1 MADGIKVTI
10 DDIDVTVPKGTFLIQ
25 AAKSAGIYIS
35 NFCAHPDMRP
45 FGACRMCTV
54 GVVSKWGLGFDIA
67 CATECKDGMV
77 AFTENSNEEVREV
90 KKFIMESLLVD
101 HPLDCSIC
109 PASGACDLQN
119 ATWHYGMTENRMA
132 REKQWFEQDY
142 LSPAILIKRDR
153 CVVCGQCVRVCDELI
168 GAHALAFVNRGIAT
182 YIDSAF
188 GSDLTKSPCTS
199 CGMCVE
205 VCPVGCLM
213 HVQYENN
220 GLQWTMKRTATTCN
234 YCAVGCQMNFETE
247 ANTGLVEK
255 VTFHEGTG
263 VNDAR
268 SCVKGRYG
276 YQYINS
282 RDRLVSPL
290 LRKDNQFVEI
300 SWNEAYSIL
309 NNRMGQF
316 KGDQFG
322 AIASGKISNEENY
335 LLQKI
340 TRGLQ
345 QSNNIDSPI
354 RFTHAASIVALQDQL
369 GLSAMTNTIQDLK
382 DYAGCYFIT
391 GADLDTTAPVMAYML
406 QETIQRR
413 KPATIVVNPRKVAF
427 ADRATLWLQ
436 IRPGTDAAL
445 YNGLAHI
452 ILHQNLHA
460 SSFVDSH
467 VEGLAEWQA
476 SLNEWHPQRTS
487 EVTGIP
493 IELLIEAATTYAQ
506 GGATGKRDE
515 ASGLFGPSAIIYATG
530 VTQWSNG
537 VDNVHALANLAL
549 LTGNLGRQGAGLNGV
564 RDSAND
570 QGAADQGCLP
580 DYLPGYVPVSS
591 PEGRAALETQWFGSS
606 NNRIPAAPGLTYM
619 EQFKAA
625 EAGSLKM
632 MYIVGENPM
641 LAGSDLQQVQRGLQK
656 LDFLVVQDLFMTE
669 TGRFA
674 DLILPA
680 SGHAEKEGTFTN
692 TERRVSRFRKAV
704 ASPGFA
710 RPDWKI
716 FADLLERSGSP
727 TTYKKPSEIMEEI
740 SRVNRYYSG
749 IRYEKLDRGRE
760 YQTYKPGLVY
770 NRMAP
775 MIMARAG
782 LQWPVTPDGAI
793 EDGTSILFTDGFPT
807 ASGKARFVAASKADR
822 ALPEAD
828 ELILCVG
835 RTSWGNDR
843 TGSMSRRNYVLDA
856 IDPEPELELSLGDMV
871 RWGLSQGDIV
881 RLTSARGELEIKV
894 KATINQPDGLGY
906 MPWMF
911 REAPGAAL
919 TSTITDPRTGTPE
932 FKYTP
937 VKLERLRASVAGI
950 LQPGA
955 GLIPEVVE
963 GPGGSMEAAVK

>member
-1 MADGIKVTI
+1 MADGVKVTI

-101 HPLDCSIC
+101 HPLDCPIC

-182 YIDSAF
+182 YIDSAW

-220 GLQWTMKRTATTCN
+220 GLQWTMKRTPTTCN
-234 YCAVGCQMNFETE
+234 YCAVGCQMNFEAE
-247 ANTGLVEK
+247 QNTGLIEK
-255 VTFHEGTG
+255 VTFSEGVG
-263 VNDAR
+263 VNDSR
-268 SCVKGRYG
+268 PCVKGRYG

-282 RDRLVSPL
+282 ADRLVSPL

-300 SWNEAYSIL
+300 SWNEAYSIV
-309 NNRMGQF
+309 NNRLGQF

-335 LLQKI
+335 LLQKL

-345 QSNNIDSPI
+345 NSNNIDSPI
-354 RFTHAASIVALQDQL
+354 RFTQAASIVALQEQL
-369 GLSAMTNTIQDLK
+369 GVSAMTNTIQDLK

-391 GADLDTTAPVMAYML
+391 GADLDTTAPVMAYLL
-406 QETIQRR
+406 QEAIQRR
-413 KPATIVVNPRKVAF
+413 KVATIVVNPRRVAF
-427 ADRATLWLQ
+427 AERATLWLQ

-445 YNGLAHI
+445 YNGLANI
-452 ILHQNLHA
+452 ILNENLHA
-460 SSFVDSH
+460 TSFIDAK

-476 SLNEWHPQRTS
+476 SLAEWTPERTS
-487 EVTGIP
+487 QVTGIP
-493 IELLIEAATTYAQ
+493 VQLLQEAARTYAQ
-506 GGATGKRDE
+506 GGTTAKRDDT
-515 ASGLFGPSAIIYATG
+515 SGLFGPSAIIYGTG

-580 DYLPGYVPVSS
+580 DYLPGYVPVGSA
-591 PEGRAALETQWFGSS
+591 EGRAALETRWFGRS

-625 EAGSLKM
+625 EAGALKM
-632 MYIVGENPM
+632 MYIIGENPM
-641 LAGSDLQQVQRGLQK
+641 LAGSDLQQVQRGLEN
-656 LDFLVVQDLFMTE
+656 LEFLVVQDLFMTE
-669 TGRFA
+669 TARFA

-680 SGHAEKEGTFTN
+680 SGHAEKDGTFTN

-716 FADLLERSGSP
+716 LSDIMEKAGAPMS
-727 TTYKKPSEIMEEI
+727 YKNPSEIMDEI
-740 SRVNRYYSG
+740 SRTNLLYSG
-749 IRYEKLDRGRE
+749 VRYDKLDRGRG

-775 MIMARAG
+775 MTMERAG
-782 LQWPVTPDGAI
+782 LQWPVTNEGDF
-793 EDGTSILFTDGFPT
+793 EDGTSILFKDGFPT
-807 ASGKARFVAASKADR
+807 ESGKAKFIAANAADR
-822 ALPEAD
+822 ALPEAN
-828 ELILCVG
+828 ELVLCVG

-856 IDPEPELELSLGDMV
+856 IDPEPELELSLGDMT
-871 RWGLSQGDIV
+871 RWGLDAGDIV
-881 RLTSARGELEIKV
+881 RITSARGALEIKV
-894 KATINQPDGLGY
+894 KPTINQPDGLGY

-911 REAPGAAL
+911 REAPGAAI
-919 TSTITDPRTGTPE
+919 TSTVTDPRTGTPE

-937 VKLERLRASVAGI
+937 VKLERLRASVSGL

-955 GLIPEVVE
+955 GMLPEVVD
-963 GPGGSMEAAVK
+963 GTGGTATAVK